1 MPELRPELGRALAC
15 PRPRKQG
22 IGKLVVLAVL
32 VAPILLIES
41 VALAAIVFA
50 GLKAPDRMSTAIP
63 PIIRHEPDVLIP
75 MVRACELVSRWER
88 TGHET
93 LLDHAVDMASLPNF
107 NRKFRHRFR
116 TELGSLDTLGRSLDR
131 VLQFG
136 DGVGAV
142 ALPAYSRAAV
152 GHERAIAV
160 MCAPVQASYRRVLR

>member
-1 MPELRPELGRALAC
+1 
-15 PRPRKQG
+15 
-22 IGKLVVLAVL
+22 
-32 VAPILLIES
+32 
-41 VALAAIVFA
+41 
-50 GLKAPDRMSTAIP
+50 MSTAIP

-88 TGHET
+88 TGHES
-93 LLDHAVDMASLPNF
+93 LLDHAVDMASLQNF

-116 TELGSLDTLGRSLDR
+116 TELGSLDR